1 MKPLVSV
8 IVPVYNVERYVQ
20 QCLESLVNQTL
31 KEIEIIIVN
40 DGSTDGSAEICNK
53 YAKMDSRIV
62 YITKENGGLSEARNV
77 GLKYASA
84 DYIGFVDSDDYVDLD
99 FFKVLYDL
107 TQKNNAKI
115 SVGAIRRVDENNITY
130 REDKS
135 KEDTIFST

>member
-1 MKPLVSV
+1 MDNNPILSV
-8 IVPVYNVERYVQ
+8 IVPVYNVEDYII
-20 QCLESLVNQTL
+20 QCIDSILNQTL
-31 KEIEIIIVN
+31 KNMEIIIVN

-107 TQKNNAKI
+107 TQ
-115 SVGAIRRVDENNITY
+115 ENNLT
-130 REDKS
+130 
-135 KEDTIFST
+135 TA